1 MTTRSLPVI
10 VAGIVGIGFGLVGGY
25 LLSAPQPCPFP
36 FGRKFGVG
44 TQTFVDGPF
53 VEFLISKAR
62 PEVQGEWTLHL
73 INDVGFYLKKF
84 SDAPIFPRQSGSLY
98 VLRAQPDPWN
108 VDAEALDFL
117 RELITLGIVEH
128 GGYWGTW
135 DALRR
140 RMQEV
145 IP

>member
-36 FGRKFGVG
+36 
-44 TQTFVDGPF
+44 
-53 VEFLISKAR
+53 R